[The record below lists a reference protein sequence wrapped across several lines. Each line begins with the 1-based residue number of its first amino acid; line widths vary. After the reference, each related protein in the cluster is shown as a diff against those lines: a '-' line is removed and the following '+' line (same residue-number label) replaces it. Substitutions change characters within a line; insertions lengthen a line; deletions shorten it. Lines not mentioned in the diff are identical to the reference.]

1 MTPAT
6 VGPLH
11 GSRTLHAAEHVPLF
25 PSPSALH
32 ARGLTGLLVRA
43 SLAVAAWGED
53 RAVRRADAALVRPAR
68 RHRGAV
74 QGWSDLDQARERYA
88 DRRAAGFL
96 EP

>member
-6 VGPLH
+6 AGPLH
-11 GSRTLHAAEHVPLF
+11 ATRTLHAVEHVSPF

-32 ARGLTGLLVRA
+32 ARGLTGLLVRG
-43 SLAVAAWGED
+43 SLAVAAWGEG

-68 RHRGAV
+68 RHRRAV
-74 QGWSDLDQARERYA
+74 RGWSDLGQARERYA

>member
-6 VGPLH
+6 AGPLQ
-11 GSRTLHAAEHVPLF
+11 GTRALHAAERVPLF

-32 ARGLTGLLVRA
+32 ARGLTGLLVRG
-43 SLAVAAWGED
+43 SLAVAAWGEG

-74 QGWSDLDQARERYA
+74 QGWSDLGQARERYA

>member
-6 VGPLH
+6 AGPLQ
-11 GSRTLHAAEHVPLF
+11 SARALHAVEQAALF
-25 PSPSALH
+25 PPPSALH
-32 ARGLTGLLVRA
+32 ARGLTGLLVRG
-43 SLAVAAWGED
+43 SLAVAAWGER
-53 RAVRRADAALVRPAR
+53 RAVRHADAALLRPAR

-74 QGWSDLDQARERYA
+74 RGWADPPRARERSA